1 VNVTVLVTLISAL
14 AWVPGLYMIYDGVRR
29 RRGLKAREGANEERI
44 VVRSAIELLAPYKT
58 RVEELESQLAGTT
71 AKASA
76 LSLQLSVATSRA
88 NDLADQLESA
98 QTELGYLRVQVKALS
113 AQVRDENPGR

>member
-1 VNVTVLVTLISAL
+1 MLVTLISAL
-14 AWVPGLYMIYDGVRR
+14 AWVPGLYMVYDGARR
-29 RRGLKAREGANEERI
+29 RRGLKAREGATEERI
-44 VVRSAIELLAPYKT
+44 VVRSAIELLAPYKA

-88 NDLADQLESA
+88 NELADQLESA